1 MAAKGKQKRYQLTY
15 ILLSKQIFFPHTC
28 DFILSEISGRVVSSK
43 LFIEIGESSYVQT
56 LKNFLDSEVNMKFL

>member
-15 ILLSKQIFFPHTC
+15 FVVKTDFFPHTC